1 MITLVTH
8 GSMWPIRKWG
18 VEEGRDVQFVVKGVG
33 RRGASKFGLPLQLV
47 ITCSTQVVFLVL
59 S

>member
-1 MITLVTH
+1 M
-8 GSMWPIRKWG
+8 
-18 VEEGRDVQFVVKGVG
+18 QFVVKGVG

-47 ITCSTQVVFLVL
+47 IACSTQVVFLVL